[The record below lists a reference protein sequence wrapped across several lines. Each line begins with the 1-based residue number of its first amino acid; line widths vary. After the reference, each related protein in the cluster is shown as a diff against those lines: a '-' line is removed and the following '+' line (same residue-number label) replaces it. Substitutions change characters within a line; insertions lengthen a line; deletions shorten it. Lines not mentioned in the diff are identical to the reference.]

1 MQNSSPCSTTDF
13 NKELL
18 ELLCQTT
25 ENDGDANICLISNT
39 PLTDNSVKLCC
50 GHQFNYNDIYKEI
63 HYQKKLHH
71 NYETQKL
78 YTNQIKCPYCRT
90 VQNGLLP
97 WYEGKNKCTGVNWP
111 VKYQYKPNKCT
122 YAYLSGK
129 RKGQTCNKGC
139 YDKYCSNHEKIIKIR
154 LEKQKQ
160 KQKQKQKLKKTS
172 KIKNKI
178 KSSNLTY
185 KRLMRKKK
193 AELRGL
199 ADKYG
204 IGFLA
209 GDTKKILSNNILTK
223 HNIINL
229 PAENIIIQPIVTI

>member
-1 MQNSSPCSTTDF
+1 MQNTQEIALSVTDF

-18 ELLCQTT
+18 EMLCE
-25 ENDGDANICLISNT
+25 ENTSNEEENICLISNIE
-39 PLTDNSVKLCC
+39 LKDNYISLCC
-50 GHQFNYNDIYKEI
+50 GHKFNYDDIFNEI
-63 HYQKKLHH
+63 KYQKKQHH

-97 WYEGKNKCTGVNWP
+97 WYEGKTKCTNVNWP
-111 VKYQYKPNKCT
+111 PKYQYKPNKCV
-122 YAYLSGK
+122 YEYLSGK
-129 RKGQTCNKGC
+129 RKGHQCSKACIG
-139 YDKYCSNHEKIIKIR
+139 KYCTNHEKIIKIR

-160 KQKQKQKLKKTS
+160 KSKINK
-172 KIKNKI
+172 KIKNT
-178 KSSNLTY
+178 NLTY
-185 KRLMRKKK
+185 KKLMRKKK

-229 PAENIIIQPIVTI
+229 PAENIVIQSIVTI

>member
-1 MQNSSPCSTTDF
+1 MQNPSPCSTNDF

-18 ELLCQTT
+18 ELLCQIDKDSDSD
-25 ENDGDANICLISNT
+25 ENICLISNT

-63 HYQKKLHH
+63 HYQKKQQH

-97 WYEGKNKCTGVNWP
+97 WYEGKNKCVGVNWP
-111 VKYQYKPNKCT
+111 PKYQYKPNKCI
-122 YAYLSGK
+122 YEYLSGK
-129 RKGQTCNKGC
+129 RKGNQCSKACIG
-139 YDKYCSNHEKIIKIR
+139 KYCPNHEKIIKIR

-160 KQKQKQKLKKTS
+160 KSKINK
-172 KIKNKI
+172 KIKN
-178 KSSNLTY
+178 SNLTY
-185 KRLMRKKK
+185 KKLMRKKK
-193 AELRGL
+193 AELIQM
-199 ADKYG
+199 AKDYG

-223 HNIINL
+223 HNAINL
-229 PAENIIIQPIVTI
+229 PAENIIIQSIVTI

>member
-1 MQNSSPCSTTDF
+1 MQNTQEIALSVTDF

-18 ELLCQTT
+18 EMLCEET
-25 ENDGDANICLISNT
+25 EGKEEDTCLISNT
-39 PLTDNSVKLCC
+39 TLKDKYVRLCC
-50 GHQFNYNDIYKEI
+50 GHKFNYDDIFNEI
-63 HYQKKLHH
+63 KYQKKQHH

-97 WYEGKNKCTGVNWP
+97 WYEGKTKCTNVNWP
-111 VKYQYKPNKCT
+111 PKYQYKPNKCV
-122 YAYLSGK
+122 YEYLSGK
-129 RKGQTCNKGC
+129 RKGHQCSKACIG
-139 YDKYCSNHEKIIKIR
+139 KYCTNHEKIIKIR

-160 KQKQKQKLKKTS
+160 KSKINK
-172 KIKNKI
+172 KIKN
-178 KSSNLTY
+178 SNLTY
-185 KRLMRKKK
+185 KKLMRKKK
-193 AELRGL
+193 AELRVL
-199 ADKYG
+199 ANKYG